1 MQIFIEATQLRAIN
15 NNKKWIAI
23 NYLEPEN
30 TIYNI
35 KQILSNKFNIP
46 IKTFYF
52 VFGGRIL
59 DNKLTLKYYNIESE
73 SSLIFCPR
81 IGAVLNM

>member
-23 NYLEPEN
+23 NYLESEN

-46 IKTFYF
+46 IETFYLI
-52 VFGGRIL
+52 FGGRIL

-73 SSLIFCPR
+73 STLIFCPR